1 MPKGVTFTALDGNV
15 IRRRLAFSPTRL
27 GFNKEAKNLCLSLE
41 LLF

>member
-15 IRRRLAFSPTRL
+15 IRIRLASSPVL
-27 GFNKEAKNLCLSLE
+27 GFHKETKMLCLSHE